1 MDGRRG
7 SSKAA
12 VAAEAWAA
20 LLDLTMGQRN
30 RFFRIL
36 QEFGLTPGDLRALFA
51 LDGDHPRP
59 MRTLAQVWA
68 CDASNV
74 TWMVDRLERRGL
86 VERRMLPSDRRVK
99 TVALTPLGARAKAEL
114 FTRLHEPPDDFLALD
129 RATLQALRDALAQ
142 LPASLRAP
150 GLHDW
155 PLHAPERPRRTP
167 PATQPAPGAPGV
179 ALDRTP
185 SGNDH
190 RTPAAFASALP
201 QDRTTAT
208 DPDPATAPDARS
220 QVRALVARERAGGP
234 PVTAAE
240 VMVVTGRSRRRA
252 YELLR
257 DARTEG
263 EGTA

>member
-1 MDGRRG
+1 VSGKRG

-12 VAAEAWAA
+12 VAAEAWAT

-59 MRTLAQVWA
+59 MRTLAQAWA

-74 TWMVDRLERRGL
+74 TWMVDRLEARGL

-99 TVALTPLGARAKAEL
+99 TVALTPLGARTKAEL

-129 RATLQALRDALAQ
+129 RATLEALRDALAQ

-150 GLHDW
+150 GHYDW
-155 PLHAPERPRRTP
+155 PPHAPERPQ
-167 PATQPAPGAPGV
+167 A
-179 ALDRTP
+179 
-185 SGNDH
+185 
-190 RTPAAFASALP
+190 
-201 QDRTTAT
+201 
-208 DPDPATAPDARS
+208 
-220 QVRALVARERAGGP
+220 
-234 PVTAAE
+234 TAAE
-240 VMVVTGRSRRRA
+240 RTHDRA
-252 YELLR
+252 
-257 DARTEG
+257 
-263 EGTA
+263 